1 MSLEDVMKLNLSAPT
16 TVIFLIS
23 LVIALIGLLTSF
35 AIIPSLPISSFWIM
49 TVGYVVLAIGCLFK
63 DA

>member
-1 MSLEDVMKLNLSAPT
+1 MEDVMKLNLSAPT

-23 LVIALIGLLTSF
+23 LVIALIGLLASF